1 MHNKKI
7 DKNVNNEKMQKKWLH
22 VQNKGWF
29 QVQITVIDAMTLNI
43 LKEDGREMTLE
54 MEESWE

>member
-1 MHNKKI
+1 
-7 DKNVNNEKMQKKWLH
+7 MQKKWLY
-22 VQNKGWF
+22 VQNKGWS

-54 MEESWE
+54 MKESWE